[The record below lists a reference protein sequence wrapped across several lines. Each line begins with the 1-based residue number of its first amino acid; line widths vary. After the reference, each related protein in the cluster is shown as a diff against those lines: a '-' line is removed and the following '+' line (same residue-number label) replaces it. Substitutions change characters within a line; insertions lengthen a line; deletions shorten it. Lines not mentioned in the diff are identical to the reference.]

1 MVVDLGSSMVSAMLF
16 IDNNTT
22 YDRKRDTMKKM
33 RKGNDLCYDLR

>member
-22 YDRKRDTMKKM
+22 YDRNRDKK
-33 RKGNDLCYDLR
+33 KKNEEG